1 MRRIAVFRAD
11 ASACIG
17 AGHISR
23 CLALAN
29 HLAEGGWDCV
39 FAVTQE
45 SLLAFPGLGQS
56 AHRIVLVFAGADAGT
71 VGAAVGEH
79 SVLTVIDHYDLD
91 ASFET
96 ACRQWSDRILVIDD
110 LADRRHDCDFLIDQ
124 TLARAP
130 NDYAGL
136 APPACRLLLGPDY
149 ALLRPEFGR
158 LRKQALERP
167 RDTVHRIVVA
177 IGGSDPLN
185 ITGLALQA
193 IRGSGLDLK
202 VDVVLGSVSPNF
214 REVSIAVAEAG
225 AGWQLHVDTLEI
237 ADLMSTADLAIG
249 ACGIGAW
256 ERCTL
261 GLPTIAVVIADN
273 QRMIARELN
282 RRGAIVYAGDWH
294 ETSVATIKR
303 HLREIAGDGAM
314 LAAVAANAADVCDG
328 RGLER
333 VESALAA

>member
-11 ASACIG
+11 ASARIG

-29 HLAEGGWDCV
+29 HLAKGDWDCV
-39 FAVTQE
+39 FVVTDE
-45 SLLAFPGLGQS
+45 TREAFPALDCS
-56 AHRIVLVFAGADAGT
+56 AHCVVVVANSSDAVS
-71 VGAAVGEH
+71 VGAAIGKH
-79 SVLTVIDHYDLD
+79 SALTVVDHYDLD

-130 NDYAGL
+130 DDYAGL
-136 APPACRLLLGPDY
+136 VPPSCRLLLGPDY
-149 ALLRPEFGR
+149 ALLRPEFGC

-167 RDTVHRIVVA
+167 RDTVHRILVA

-193 IRGSGLDLK
+193 IRASGLDLK
-202 VDVVLGSVSPNF
+202 VDVVLGSVSPNCC
-214 REVSIAVAEAG
+214 EMSIAVAEAG

-237 ADLMSTADLAIG
+237 ADLMSAADLAIG
-249 ACGIGAW
+249 ACGVGAW

-294 ETSVATIKR
+294 ETSVATLER
-303 HLREIAGDGAM
+303 HLREMAGDGAM
-314 LAAVAANAADVCDG
+314 LASVAANAADVCDG

-333 VESALAA
+333 VESALTA